1 MKINPINVR
10 NPSEDFLEELTV
22 FCEYQLD
29 SCFGDGDCMRVCP
42 VVDQN
47 LTIAELNE
55 CTINDHPLTDAVQK
69 FTQDCIQCGQCTV
82 ACPAGVQRDILMI
95 KLKHKAVQKEVPKHH
110 FSYYKAKG
118 ISGWNPHNPEKKT
131 LAKELMIKTFNLINS
146 PKLTQLKQHVD
157 KTTFKSCDT
166 LIYLGC
172 YIFSGTGVQFKTI
185 DIAEKLNLNYEVL
198 GGLKSCCG
206 WPQLM
211 GGRIKEAELLHRYV
225 ADIIDTIKPKEIVT
239 GCMECFASLKRMI
252 QLKHTDWTV
261 LTTSQWLLKYADQLN
276 PEQTGELITFHDS
289 CHCTRKLG
297 LANPARE
304 LLKKMYQLEE
314 MEKNREDSLC
324 CGYYNL
330 KVNPELNQQLGKQK
344 MEMAKKTG
352 AKIMA
357 VECITCLESYE
368 SLATPY
374 NLQVTDLVDLVH
386 QNLNR

>member
-1 MKINPINVR
+1 MRINPINVR
-10 NPSEDFLEELTV
+10 NPSEDFLEELSV

-55 CTINDHPLTDAVQK
+55 CTLDDQPLTDNVRK
-69 FTQDCIQCGQCTV
+69 FTHDCIQCGQCTI
-82 ACPAGVQRDILMI
+82 ACPAGVQRDVLMI
-95 KLKHKAVQKEVPKHH
+95 KLKHKAVQEGLPKHH

-118 ISGWNPHNPEKKT
+118 ISGWNPYQPEKKT
-131 LAKELMIKTFNLINS
+131 LTKELMIKAFNLVNG
-146 PKLTQLKQHVD
+146 PKLNQLKQHVD
-157 KTTFKSCDT
+157 KTTFNSCDT

-172 YIFSGTGVQFKTI
+172 YIFSGTGIQFKTI

-225 ADIIDTIKPKEIVT
+225 ADIIEEIKPKEIVT
-239 GCMECFASLKRMI
+239 GCMECFAGLKRMI
-252 QLKHTDWTV
+252 QLKHTKWTV

-276 PEQTGELITFHDS
+276 PKQTDEPITFHDS

-304 LLKKMYQLEE
+304 LLQKMYRLEE
-314 MEKNREDSLC
+314 MERNREDSLC
-324 CGYYNL
+324 CGYYNF
-330 KVNPELNQQLGKQK
+330 KVDPELNRRLGQEK
-344 MEMAKKTG
+344 MEMARKTG
-352 AKIMA
+352 AKTMA

-368 SLATPY
+368 DLAKEY
-374 NLQVTDLVDLVH
+374 DLQVTDLVDLVH